1 MELNLEQL
9 DDLVLL
15 INKHSNEQHK
25 RIYFAA
31 LALIYGWGGETRIK
45 KLTGVALSTLHRG
58 KEEIYNEER
67 IETNRIRRPGGG
79 RKAIEDNNPDIC
91 QWIEEIVDG
100 ATYGD
105 PSKVIHWVSTTLSL
119 RKIADIV
126 TKKHKVPISHVKVNQ
141 LLSEMGYSKQQNQK
155 QEQVGI
161 KSKDRDKQFQFI
173 NDTANRYLE
182 KGWPVI
188 SVDTKKKENIGNF
201 KNEGKEYRKKGDARR
216 VLDHD
221 FPLEELGK
229 VSPYGVYVLNNNTG
243 FINLG
248 TDHDTAEF
256 AVQSIYRW
264 WKVLGHSTFPKSR
277 RIYITC
283 DGGGS
288 NGARNRLWK
297 AELQKF
303 SDITG
308 LEVMVSHYPPGT
320 SKWNKIE
327 HRMFCYISKSW
338 QGQPLIDIKT
348 VVSLISKTTTKTGL
362 KINCRVDNRKYKT
375 GIKVSEEEYESI
387 NLTRCDILGD
397 WNYIIKPRK

>member
-1 MELNLEQL
+1 MELDLEQL

-15 INKHSNEQHK
+15 INKYSNEQHK

-387 NLTRCDILGD
+387 SLTRCDILGD

>member
-1 MELNLEQL
+1 MELDLEQL

-91 QWIEEIVDG
+91 HWIEEIVDG

-308 LEVMVSHYPPGT
+308 LDVMVSHYPPGT

>member
-1 MELNLEQL
+1 MELNYEQL
-9 DDLVLL
+9 DELVLL

-25 RIYFAA
+25 RIFFAA
-31 LALIYGWGGETRIK
+31 IALVYGWGGETRIK
-45 KLTGVALSTLHRG
+45 ELTGVALSTLHRG
-58 KEEIYNEER
+58 KEEILNEET
-67 IETNRIRRPGGG
+67 IEDNRVRRPGGG
-79 RKAIEDNNPDIC
+79 RKALEDNNPEIC
-91 QWIEEIVDG
+91 RWIEEIVDG

-119 RKIADIV
+119 RKIAETI
-126 TKKHKVPISHVKVNQ
+126 TIKHKTPISHVKVNQ
-141 LLSEMGYSKQQNQK
+141 LLAEMGYSKQQNQK
-155 QEQVGI
+155 QEQIGI
-161 KSKDRDKQFQFI
+161 KSKDRDKQFQYI
-173 NDTANRYLE
+173 NDTANKYLD

-201 KNEGKEYRKKGDARR
+201 KNEGREYRKKEDARR

-221 FPLEELGK
+221 FPLDELGK
-229 VSPYGVYVLNNNTG
+229 VSPYGGYVLNNNTG

-264 WKVLGHSTFPKSR
+264 WKTLGHPTFPKAR

-288 NGARNRLWK
+288 NGVRNKLWK

-303 SDITG
+303 ADSAG

-362 KINCRVDNRKYKT
+362 KIKCRVDNKKYKT
-375 GIKVSEEEYESI
+375 GIKVSEEEYENI
-387 NLTRCDILGD
+387 NLNRCEILGD

>member
-1 MELNLEQL
+1 MVDNAEEL
-9 DDLVLL
+9 DKLVLL
-15 INKHSNEQHK
+15 INKYSDEQQK

-31 LALIYGWGGETRIK
+31 IASVYGWGGETHIQ
-45 KLTGVALSTLHRG
+45 KLTGAALSTLHRG
-58 KEEIYNEER
+58 KEDIKNLDKIDNGR
-67 IETNRIRRPGGG
+67 VRRPGGG
-79 RKAIEDNNPDIC
+79 RKSFVENNPNIC
-91 QWIEEIVDG
+91 RWIEEIVDG

-119 RKIADIV
+119 RKIVDILRQ
-126 TKKHKVPISHVKVNQ
+126 KHNVSISHVKVKQ

-173 NDTANRYLE
+173 NDTANSFLN
-182 KGWPVI
+182 KDLPVI
-188 SVDTKKKENIGNF
+188 SVDTKKKEKIGNF
-201 KNEGKEYRKKGDARR
+201 KNEGSEYRKKDNPRI

-229 VSPYGVYVLNNNTG
+229 VNPYGVYVLNTNTG
-243 FINLG
+243 FVNLG

-256 AVQSIYRW
+256 AVNSIARW
-264 WKVLGHSTFPKSR
+264 WYAVGRPNFPKAKKL
-277 RIYITC
+277 YITC

-288 NGARNRLWK
+288 NGVRNKLWK
-297 AELQKF
+297 VQLQKF
-303 SDITG
+303 ANRTG
-308 LEVMVSHYPPGT
+308 LEIMVSHYPPGT

-348 VVSLISKTTTKTGL
+348 VVSLISKTTTTTGL
-362 KINCRVDNRKYKT
+362 KINCRVDKRKYET
-375 GIKVSEEEYESI
+375 GVKVTDEEYENI
-387 NLTRCDILGD
+387 NLIRCEILGD
-397 WNYIIKPRK
+397 WNYIIKPKK